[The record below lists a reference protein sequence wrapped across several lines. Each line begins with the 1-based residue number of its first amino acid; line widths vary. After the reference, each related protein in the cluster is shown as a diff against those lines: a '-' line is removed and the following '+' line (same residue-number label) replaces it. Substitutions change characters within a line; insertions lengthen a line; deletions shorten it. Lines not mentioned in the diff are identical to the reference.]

1 MALPDRKG
9 IDPAVS
15 RRKPREKAA
24 RERALRIR
32 HSFATVA
39 EAFITDKL
47 AQERSGKVAERDLRT
62 VFVAAWGDTT
72 RQRDHQARRAGDHQR
87 ARSAPHR
94 RWPARCWS

>member
-1 MALPDRKG
+1 MRRQ
-9 IDPAVS
+9 PAS
-15 RRKPREKAA
+15 A
-24 RERALRIR
+24 ALRIR

-62 VFVAAWGDTT
+62 IFIAAWGDRPISEITKPT
-72 RQRDHQARRAGDHQR
+72 CWRSSTP
-87 ARSAPHR
+87 RSAPRR